1 LLVGETGCGK
11 TSVCQLLAAL
21 REKLLFAVNC
31 HLHTEA
37 ADFLGSLRPVRNHE
51 ENEGRLFEWV
61 DGPLVQSMQGGDWFL
76 ADEISL
82 ADDSVLER
90 LNSLLGTDQKLHV
103 SRLFWIVFVF
113 TEPEQRLLLAE
124 KGGECNVSAEAG
136 FQFVATMNPGG
147 DFGKKEVGFCLCKLI
162 IVVLITAW
170 QI

>member
-1 LLVGETGCGK
+1 MFVIISGKAVQFKEPVLLVGETGCGK

-21 REKLLFAVNC
+21 RDKLLFAVNC

-90 LNSLLGTDQKLHV
+90 LNSLLGTDQVLPLDF
-103 SRLFWIVFVF
+103 SELF
-113 TEPEQRLLLAE
+113 LLLQNPN
-124 KGGECNVSAEAG
+124 KDFSWQRRVVSAMSL
-136 FQFVATMNPGG
+136 Q
-147 DFGKKEVGFCLCKLI
+147 KLDSSS
-162 IVVLITAW
+162 LPP
-170 QI
+170 